1 MAHVD
6 KKEALIIFFVLF
18 VLTVLEVG
26 VVYVP
31 GVSAAVLVGV
41 LVLMAVGK
49 AGIVG
54 MYYMHLK
61 HDTEMLQWTVIIPML
76 VPAVYAFVLVV
87 EAGARLIF

>member
-6 KKEALIIFFVLF
+6 RKEAMIIFFILF

-26 VVYVP
+26 VVYIP
-31 GVSAAVLVGV
+31 GISAVMLVGT
-41 LVLMAVGK
+41 LVVMAVVK

-61 HDTEMLQWTVIIPML
+61 HDTEMLQWSVIIPML
-76 VPAVYAFVLVV
+76 IPAVYAFVLV
-87 EAGARLIF
+87 ATAATRLIF

>member
-6 KKEALIIFFVLF
+6 RKEAMIIFFVLF
-18 VLTVLEVG
+18 VLTVLEVA

-31 GVSAAVLVGV
+31 GISAAMLVGIIV
-41 LVLMAVGK
+41 VMAVVK

-76 VPAVYAFVLVV
+76 IPALYAFVLVV

>member
-6 KKEALIIFFVLF
+6 RKEAMKIFLLLF

-26 VVYVP
+26 VVYIP
-31 GVSAAVLVGV
+31 GISAGMLITLLVV
-41 LVLMAVGK
+41 MAFAK

-61 HDTEMLQWTVIIPML
+61 YDTEMLQLTVMIPMMI
-76 VPAVYAFVLVV
+76 PALYALVLVV
-87 EAGARLIF
+87 EAASRMVF